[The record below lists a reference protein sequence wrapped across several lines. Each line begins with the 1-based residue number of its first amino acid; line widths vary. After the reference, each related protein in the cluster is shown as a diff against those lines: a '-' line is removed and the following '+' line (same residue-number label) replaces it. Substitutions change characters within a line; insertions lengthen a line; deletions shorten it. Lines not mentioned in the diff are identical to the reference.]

1 MDARWRHWQ
10 GRQRA
15 AVRQWPCSSPPQLV
29 RPVGAVLVNGG
40 TEQCLLSVNRGDAS
54 SWPVPVPGGRSC
66 GPLVWP
72 SWVLGSS
79 PGWIL
84 QKIKRI
90 RLSAVLGFRSDV
102 KRASHAMLPRSR
114 EGGGA
119 LILLMLIASVE
130 GMQQASYEQ
139 QRYDGWY
146 NNLAHPAWGTVDS
159 HLVRKTPPSY
169 ADGVYMMSGGDRPSP
184 RNLSQAFMR
193 GLDGLPSVKNRTA
206 MQTFFGQVCAT
217 NSPPSK
223 C

>member
-1 MDARWRHWQ
+1 M
-10 GRQRA
+10 
-15 AVRQWPCSSPPQLV
+15 
-29 RPVGAVLVNGG
+29 
-40 TEQCLLSVNRGDAS
+40 
-54 SWPVPVPGGRSC
+54 
-66 GPLVWP
+66 
-72 SWVLGSS
+72 
-79 PGWIL
+79 
-84 QKIKRI
+84 
-90 RLSAVLGFRSDV
+90 LGFRSDV

-119 LILLMLIASVE
+119 LILLMLIASIE

-193 GLDGLPSVKNRTA
+193 GLDGLPSLKNRTA
-206 MQTFFGQVCAT
+206 MQTFFGQVCGQPILPGSVQRKFLILRSQ
-217 NSPPSK
+217 N
-223 C
+223 